1 MDITVDELK
10 AWMDRGGDFQ
20 LLDVREPFESGICS
34 LPNSTLIPMSELARR
49 LGEIEAGRD
58 TVVYCRS
65 GNRSR
70 TVVNYLRRQGYNRAV
85 NLHGGI
91 LEWIDRID
99 PSMTRY

>member
-10 AWMDRGGDFQ
+10 AWMDRGGDFL

-49 LGEIEAGRD
+49 LGEIEADRD

-70 TVVNYLRRQGYNRAV
+70 TVVNYLRRQGYSRAV

-91 LEWIDRID
+91 LEWIERID